1 LKRFGLR
8 SAALAIAVSFS
19 LLLTSQSASA
29 ALPVSGI
36 SSTAYN
42 EGSDKAA
49 PFYNPLAV
57 SAINLTMPQATVN
70 ELNNNPGTTVYQ
82 PASVSITTA
91 DGVTTNISN
100 IGVRL
105 KGQATRTN
113 LYGKAAMKL
122 KFDAFVDNQ
131 KFMGLTR
138 MTLNSMVQDPSY
150 LREATAYRFY
160 RAMGLIA
167 PRTTYSWVTVNGA
180 DFGLYANIESVD
192 SQMVKRWVEPK
203 HIYSSNCYMADLTY
217 SQSWCFDTNYGDANR
232 SDLNAAIAVSIY
244 DGETW
249 WNEVNKVADMTS
261 VINLMAADLYSS
273 NWDGYTDVVQNNY
286 YIVFDQSN
294 KLRII
299 PWGQDQAFP
308 IDSSAQ
314 LDWLGRGPAFR
325 NFGNQ
330 ERSVMLRKCVAYAP
344 CQKLL
349 VQAQVEIK
357 KKTDALNIP
366 DFKNKIAA
374 VINNAYVRYQSR
386 SNANLSDVTFW
397 QNWLDVFF
405 GNRNASLTTFL
416 NSRAPEAPNLTLTG
430 AATVGSTLTADASIW
445 DYTATLGYQWLRD
458 GQPIANQTS
467 RTYQLKIEDQAKLV
481 SVRVTSSKGILPSAS
496 TLSQAVLVST
506 AQAPTASI
514 SGSNAVGGLLSA
526 TPVVSSGVQV
536 SYKWL
541 RAGKAITGATSGI
554 YRPTLS
560 DFGKS
565 ISVITTVTQTGFPQ
579 VVSTSSALTIGAGTL
594 PTPTLAIAGSP
605 AVGNSL
611 ALNISGIETGA
622 RVSYQWLRNG
632 NAISSATRGT
642 YLLKADDLN
651 ANLNIRV
658 TMSKTGYNNL
668 VVQAIAKVVGLGSLI
683 KTPTPLITGSYKV
696 SSTLTASPGVW
707 DASSKLTYQWLRNG
721 VAITGATLKTYRL
734 TSVDSKQS
742 ISVQVTA
749 NKVGYQSVTKT
760 SSSGLVN

>member
-1 LKRFGLR
+1 MKSPGYKSL
-8 SAALAIAVSFS
+8 ATAIAVSIS

-42 EGSDKAA
+42 EGTDKAA
-49 PFYNPLAV
+49 AFYNPVAV
-57 SAINLTMPQATVN
+57 SAVNLTMPQSTVN
-70 ELNNNPGTTVYQ
+70 ELNNNPGTTIYQ

-91 DGVTTNISN
+91 DGVTTNINN

-217 SQSWCFDTNYGDANR
+217 SQSWCFDTNYGDADR

-286 YIVFDQSN
+286 YIVFDQAN

-386 SNANLSDVTFW
+386 SSANLSEVTFW

-405 GNRNASLTTFL
+405 GNRNSSLTSFL
-416 NSRAPEAPNLTLTG
+416 NSRVPDAPSLTLTG
-430 AATVGSTLTADASIW
+430 AATVGSTLTADASTW
-445 DYTATLGYQWLRD
+445 DYTATLSYQWLRD

-467 RTYQLKIEDQAKLV
+467 RTYQLKAEDQAKLV
-481 SVRVTSSKGILPSAS
+481 SVRVSASKGILPSTS
-496 TLSQAVLVST
+496 TLSQAVLVSS
-506 AQAPTASI
+506 AQAPSASI
-514 SGSNAVGGLLSA
+514 SGTATVGGLLTASPA
-526 TPVVSSGVQV
+526 VGTGVQV
-536 SYKWL
+536 SYKWN
-541 RAGKAITGATSGI
+541 RSGKAISGATGST

-560 DFGKS
+560 DFAKS
-565 ISVITTVTQTGFPQ
+565 ISVTTTVTQTGFPQ
-579 VVSTSSALTIGAGTL
+579 VVTTSPAVTIAAGTFNSPSL
-594 PTPTLAIAGSP
+594 TIAGSA

-611 ALNISGIETGA
+611 ALNISGVETGA
-622 RVSYQWLRNG
+622 RVSYQWLRNSV
-632 NAISSATRGT
+632 AITSASRGT
-642 YLLKADDLN
+642 YLLKAEDLN
-651 ANLNIRV
+651 TNVTIRV
-658 TMSKTGYNNL
+658 TISKTGYNNL
-668 VVQAIAKVVGLGSLI
+668 VVLATPKVVGLGSLV
-683 KTPTPLITGSYKV
+683 KTPTPLITGSFKV

-707 DASSKLTYQWLRNG
+707 DASTKLNYQWLRNG
-721 VAITGATLKTYRL
+721 IAIPGATLKTYRL
-734 TSVDSKQS
+734 SVADSKQN

-749 NKVGYQSVTKT
+749 NKTGYQSVVKT
-760 SSSGLVN
+760 SLAGLVN

>member
-1 LKRFGLR
+1 
-8 SAALAIAVSFS
+8 
-19 LLLTSQSASA
+19 
-29 ALPVSGI
+29 
-36 SSTAYN
+36 
-42 EGSDKAA
+42 EGTDKAA
-49 PFYNPLAV
+49 AFYNPLAV
-57 SAINLTMPQATVN
+57 SAVNLTMPQATVN

-91 DGVTTNISN
+91 DGVTTTISN

-138 MTLNSMVQDPSY
+138 MTLNSMAQDPSY

-180 DFGLYANIESVD
+180 DFGLYANVESVD

-217 SQSWCFDTNYGDANR
+217 SQSWCFDTNYGDSDR
-232 SDLNAAIAVSIY
+232 SDLNAAIAVSSY
-244 DGETW
+244 DGATW

-286 YIVFDQSN
+286 YIVFDMQN

-357 KKTDALNIP
+357 KKTDALNLP

-386 SNANLSDVTFW
+386 SNSNLGDVIFW

-405 GNRNASLTTFL
+405 GNRNSSLTSFL
-416 NSRAPEAPNLTLTG
+416 NSRAPDAPDLSLNG
-430 AATVGSTLTADASIW
+430 SATVGSTLTAEATSW
-445 DYTATLGYQWLRD
+445 DYTATMSYQWLRD
-458 GQPIANQTS
+458 GQPIPNETS
-467 RTYQLKIEDQAKLV
+467 RTYQLKPEDQAKLI
-481 SVRVTSSKGILPSAS
+481 SVRVTASKGILPSAS
-496 TLSQAVLVST
+496 TLSQAVLVSS
-506 AQAPTASI
+506 AQAPNANI
-514 SGSNAVGGLLSA
+514 SGSAVVAGLLSA
-526 TPVVSSGVQV
+526 TPTASSSIQV
-536 SYKWL
+536 SYKWN
-541 RAGKAITGATSGI
+541 RAGRPISGATSST
-554 YRPTLS
+554 YKPTLT

-565 ISVITTVTQTGFPQ
+565 ITVTTTVLQTGFAQ
-579 VVSTSSALTIGAGTL
+579 VISTSPAVTIGAGNFSS
-594 PTPTLAIAGSP
+594 PTMAIFGSP

-611 ALNISGIETGA
+611 ALTTSQVETGT
-622 RVSYQWLRNG
+622 RISFQWLRNS
-632 NAISSATRGT
+632 APIASATRST

-651 ANLNIRV
+651 ANVSVRMTI
-658 TMSKTGYNNL
+658 SKTGYNTL
-668 VVQAIAKVVGLGSLI
+668 TTTASAKLVGLG
-683 KTPTPLITGSYKV
+683 
-696 SSTLTASPGVW
+696 TL
-707 DASSKLTYQWLRNG
+707 
-721 VAITGATLKTYRL
+721 
-734 TSVDSKQS
+734 
-742 ISVQVTA
+742 
-749 NKVGYQSVTKT
+749 
-760 SSSGLVN
+760 

>member
-1 LKRFGLR
+1 VKSFRSR
-8 SAALAIAVSFS
+8 SALVAIAVTAS

-42 EGSDKAA
+42 EGTDKAA
-49 PFYNPLAV
+49 AFYNPLAV
-57 SAINLTMPQATVN
+57 SAVNLTMPQATVN

-82 PASVSITTA
+82 PASASITTA
-91 DGVTTNISN
+91 DGVTTTISN

-138 MTLNSMVQDPSY
+138 MTLNSMAQDPSY

-180 DFGLYANIESVD
+180 DFGLYANVESVD

-217 SQSWCFDTNYGDANR
+217 SQSWCFDTNYGDADR
-232 SDLNAAIAVSIY
+232 SDLNAAIAVSSY
-244 DGETW
+244 DGATW

-286 YIVFDQSN
+286 YIVFDMQN

-299 PWGQDQAFP
+299 PWGQVQAFP

-357 KKTDALNIP
+357 KKTDALNLP

-386 SNANLSDVTFW
+386 SNSNLGDVIFW

-405 GNRNASLTTFL
+405 GNRNSSLTSFL
-416 NSRAPEAPNLTLTG
+416 NSRAPDAPDLSLNG
-430 AATVGSTLTADASIW
+430 AATVGSTLTAEATSW
-445 DYTATLGYQWLRD
+445 DYTATMSYQWLRD

-467 RTYQLKIEDQAKLV
+467 RTYQLKPEDQAKLI
-481 SVRVTSSKGILPSAS
+481 SVRVTASKGILPSAS
-496 TLSQAVLVST
+496 TLSQAVLVSS
-506 AQAPTASI
+506 AQAPTANI
-514 SGSNAVGGLLSA
+514 SGSAAVAGLLTA
-526 TPVVSSGVQV
+526 TPTASSSIQV
-536 SYKWL
+536 SYKWY
-541 RAGKAITGATSGI
+541 RAGKPISGATSST
-554 YRPTLS
+554 YKPTLI
-560 DFGKS
+560 DFGKP
-565 ISVITTVTQTGFPQ
+565 ITVTTTVLQTGFAQ
-579 VVSTSSALTIGAGTL
+579 VISTSPAVTIGAGTFSS
-594 PTPTLAIAGSP
+594 PTLAIVGSP

-611 ALNISGIETGA
+611 ALTTSQVETGT
-622 RVSYQWLRNG
+622 RISYQWLRNSVPI
-632 NAISSATRGT
+632 ASATRST

-651 ANLNIRV
+651 ANV
-658 TMSKTGYNNL
+658 TVRMTISKTGYNTL
-668 VVQAIAKVVGLGSLI
+668 TTTASAKLVGLGALT
-683 KTPTPLITGSYKV
+683 KTPTPTISGSFKV
-696 SSTLTASPGVW
+696 SSSLSAVTGLW
-707 DASSKLTYQWLRNG
+707 DESTKLSYQWLRDG
-721 VAITGATLKTYRL
+721 MPISGAVSKTYRVSAL
-734 TSVDSKQS
+734 DSKTL
-742 ISVQVTA
+742 ISVQVTGT
-749 NKVGYQSVTKT
+749 KLGYQSVTQV
-760 SSSGLVN
+760 SAANRVG